1 MITLLFGLLEK
12 WIDCLMNVA
21 SMLLFLSNFDILG
34 LTVVI
39 LFYHRKRLQS

>member
-21 SMLLFLSNFDILG
+21 STAYVMISIKL
-34 LTVVI
+34 
-39 LFYHRKRLQS
+39 